1 MVLFPVFALFG
12 LHFGHFHGS
21 FDVMAHCGAKEHWG
35 WYQPRHEQHC
45 MYSCLLFGSLQRQ
58 KIGTEFLLQDRW
70 QCTLLLVLGK
80 GFIFPDSR
88 QLTKCWRIS
97 NWLYLCVAGSKP
109 WHKSV
114 AKAKAMR
121 PQSLPPSC
129 FNFAPFHCRM
139 LQCPVGRKAC
149 GKRGQSKLN
158 WACCT
163 SYQIFLLCQPGN
175 QWCLCTP
182 SVYPR

>member
-1 MVLFPVFALFG
+1 MLWEDGSLRFDHIPFVVVN
-12 LHFGHFHGS
+12 HKVYDCQHGV
-21 FDVMAHCGAKEHWG
+21 DRRHEDR
-35 WYQPRHEQHC
+35 RHEQHC
-45 MYSCLLFGSLQRQ
+45 MYSCLLFGSLKRQ

-114 AKAKAMR
+114 AKANAMR
-121 PQSLPPSC
+121 PQSLRPSC
-129 FNFAPFHCRM
+129 FCTFS
-139 LQCPVGRKAC
+139 LQNITVSC
-149 GKRGQSKLN
+149 
-158 WACCT
+158 
-163 SYQIFLLCQPGN
+163 
-175 QWCLCTP
+175 
-182 SVYPR
+182 